1 MQLIAGILQFAIW
14 IAIRAINCN
23 SIAGIL
29 QFAIQIAI
37 QAIDLQLIA

>member
-14 IAIRAINCN
+14 
-23 SIAGIL
+23 IAGIL

-37 QAIDLQLIA
+37 QAIELQLIALIAIQII